1 MRYIKRAV
9 ALLLCMATLV
19 MFAGCG
25 EPEQAAKHLK
35 VDQETTVTIWYNDE
49 SFQPYL
55 ELAAKQFKSANE
67 LVTLNPVY
75 VGSEDYLDMIYND
88 SIKNGGGPDVFMMSS
103 DYVEKA
109 YLMGL
114 MLENDSFN
122 DLNVNEVYGNAAVTA
137 SSYKNKLYGYPV
149 TFNMPVMVYNTKY
162 TGAMNTFTQLKDYSD
177 NYQVTEE
184 NAEVELVTQWDVS
197 SMFINYGFGGSY
209 LNYGGTASE
218 ENTQVT
224 VDDEK
229 LKKAMTEFANLKSA
243 FGIDRTKVN
252 QADCVEMFANNKLLY
267 TIVDANHLSKIDM
280 SGVQYDVS
288 AVPALTE
295 ELQTQTMSTTTMAVV
310 NPYSK
315 QTEAAKAVARAL
327 SYDYALEIEETSG
340 YMCARGDYKKEKNLT
355 AYENLHKIYSDS
367 KVKAKYIGI
376 GDLYMRYEIMI
387 HQIWDGADLDTSYN
401 TFKTNIDYK

>member
-114 MLENDSFN
+114 ML
-122 DLNVNEVYGNAAVTA
+122 
-137 SSYKNKLYGYPV
+137 
-149 TFNMPVMVYNTKY
+149 
-162 TGAMNTFTQLKDYSD
+162 
-177 NYQVTEE
+177 
-184 NAEVELVTQWDVS
+184 
-197 SMFINYGFGGSY
+197 
-209 LNYGGTASE
+209 
-218 ENTQVT
+218 
-224 VDDEK
+224 
-229 LKKAMTEFANLKSA
+229 
-243 FGIDRTKVN
+243 
-252 QADCVEMFANNKLLY
+252 
-267 TIVDANHLSKIDM
+267 
-280 SGVQYDVS
+280 
-288 AVPALTE
+288 
-295 ELQTQTMSTTTMAVV
+295 
-310 NPYSK
+310 
-315 QTEAAKAVARAL
+315 
-327 SYDYALEIEETSG
+327 
-340 YMCARGDYKKEKNLT
+340 
-355 AYENLHKIYSDS
+355 
-367 KVKAKYIGI
+367 
-376 GDLYMRYEIMI
+376 
-387 HQIWDGADLDTSYN
+387 
-401 TFKTNIDYK
+401 